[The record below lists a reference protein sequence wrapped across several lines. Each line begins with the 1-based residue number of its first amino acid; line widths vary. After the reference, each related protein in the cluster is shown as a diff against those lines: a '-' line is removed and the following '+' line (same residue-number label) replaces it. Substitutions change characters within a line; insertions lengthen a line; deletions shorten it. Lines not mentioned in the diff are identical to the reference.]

1 MCIIYTKRRA
11 VNLRRTPRRPLT
23 IPRRRRA
30 GGQLGYRAGVA
41 PTEPDVVSWGEILW
55 DRFPDRR
62 RLGGAPAN
70 VAYHLAALGARV
82 ALVSRV
88 GDDEPGRAARLAL
101 ADRGVDVSL
110 IEIDGDRPTGSVE
123 VDTDGD
129 GNATYRL
136 NRGGA
141 WEHIALT
148 DGAAARIGGAAALI
162 YGIFCQRNPAARD
175 AMMGALDAA
184 PDDCLR
190 VCDPNLRATGVDT
203 DILVASIERAD
214 VVKINHREADAI
226 ERLLGVDDA
235 VDWLLAGRAR
245 LVAYTRGADGSR
257 LCTREDQFDHPGFAA
272 SGGDTVGAGDAYTAV
287 LVRGLLAG
295 VPLANLVERA
305 NRYGAFVAS
314 QRGATP
320 EISDA
325 LVREMNQR

>member
-1 MCIIYTKRRA
+1 M
-11 VNLRRTPRRPLT
+11 
-23 IPRRRRA
+23 
-30 GGQLGYRAGVA
+30 
-41 PTEPDVVSWGEILW
+41 EPAVVSWGEILW
-55 DRFPDRR
+55 DRFPDGR

-88 GDDEPGRAARLAL
+88 GDDEPGRAARTGL

-110 IEIDGDRPTGSVE
+110 IQVDADRQTGSVE
-123 VDTDGD
+123 IDTDGD

-148 DGAAARIGGAAALI
+148 DDGAARIAEASALI
-162 YGIFCQRNPAARD
+162 YGTFCQRNPESRD
-175 AMMGALDAA
+175 AMMRALDTA
-184 PDDCLR
+184 PEGCLR

-203 DILVASIERAD
+203 DVLVASLERAD
-214 VVKINHREADAI
+214 VVKINHREAEAI

-235 VDWLLAGRAR
+235 VAWLLGKRAR
-245 LVAYTRGADGSR
+245 LVAFTRGADGSR
-257 LCTREDQFDHPGFAA
+257 LCTQAEQIDHPGFPA

-287 LVRGLLAG
+287 LVRGLLADA
-295 VPLANLVERA
+295 PLPALLEHA

-320 EISDA
+320 AISAA
-325 LVREMNQR
+325 LAHAMNQY